1 MLKFLLA
8 PLVPLY
14 FSLYYLD
21 KKIKT
26 SKKSRFSAKTI
37 SVGNIEAGGTGKTQF
52 VSYILSI
59 LERNNVRA
67 AVLAR
72 GYGGSHRG
80 FVEPD
85 TPEAG
90 DEVRMISR
98 KFSNFPVVAC
108 GDRQRGYK
116 MLIEKN
122 PEIEVII
129 LDDGYQQ
136 YGIVKDLE
144 ILLIDWE
151 NPKAGNLIP
160 MGSLREPLLASRRA
174 DLIIF
179 TRAKEPVLPVYF
191 ERFRD
196 SLRVPCLFCD
206 FETTGVIKKGVSLSR
221 MEKYFF
227 VSSIA
232 KPERLL
238 MHLNSSG
245 FDITNYMFFRDHHSF
260 SDRDT
265 DKILSSM
272 KKTGCKEVLC
282 TEKDAV
288 KLPFECSI
296 IKSEIKWFGDSG
308 DVFIKKL
315 TETVL

>member
-1 MLKFLLA
+1 MKFLLV

-14 FSLYYLD
+14 FSLYCLD

-26 SKKSRFSAKTI
+26 SKKTRFSAKTI

-59 LERNNVRA
+59 LERKNVRA

-80 FVEPD
+80 FVSPN

-116 MLIEKN
+116 MLIKEN
-122 PEIEVII
+122 PGVEVII

-136 YGIVKDLE
+136 YGIAKDLD
-144 ILLIDWE
+144 ILLLDWE
-151 NPKAGNLIP
+151 NPKAGGLIP

-179 TRAKEPVLPVYF
+179 TRTKEPVLPAGLA
-191 ERFRD
+191 RFPD
-196 SLRVPCLFCD
+196 SLSVPCLFCD

-221 MEKYFF
+221 REKYFF

-238 MHLNSSG
+238 RHLNSSG
-245 FDITNYMFFRDHHSF
+245 FDITNFMFFRDHHSF
-260 SDRDT
+260 SDRDA
-265 DKILSSM
+265 DKIISST
-272 KKTGCKEVLC
+272 KKSGCKEVLC

-288 KLPFECSI
+288 KLPFECAI
-296 IKSEIKWFGDSG
+296 IESEIKWFGNSG
-308 DVFIKKL
+308 DIFIKKL